1 MKKTIIKIELSM
13 LYFFDEK
20 DYNRLMEAMNA
31 TYNQPEERVM
41 NTALI
46 AALNELAADLR
57 PSRDYST
64 ICDSADLAELPLN
77 DLPANVQETV
87 RLTVFTRKGER
98 FYMVFKKNIALS
110 YHSTELRTTMR
121 MNTALI
127 AALNELAADLRPSRD
142 YSTICDSAKSAELPL
157 NDLPANVQE
166 SMLAGSPLC
175 ETVRLTVFSNKGERF
190 YMASAQKGSR
200 EGQPLVCVP
209 F

>member
-1 MKKTIIKIELSM
+1 
-13 LYFFDEK
+13 
-20 DYNRLMEAMNA
+20 MNA
-31 TYNQPEERVM
+31 TNNQPEERVM

-64 ICDSADLAELPLN
+64 IFTSADLAELPLGLMPQ
-77 DLPANVQETV
+77 D
-87 RLTVFTRKGER
+87 
-98 FYMVFKKNIALS
+98 
-110 YHSTELRTTMR
+110 
-121 MNTALI
+121 
-127 AALNELAADLRPSRD
+127 
-142 YSTICDSAKSAELPL
+142 
-157 NDLPANVQE
+157 VQE

>member
-1 MKKTIIKIELSM
+1 
-13 LYFFDEK
+13 
-20 DYNRLMEAMNA
+20 
-31 TYNQPEERVM
+31 M

-46 AALNELAADLR
+46 AALNELAANLR
-57 PSRDYST
+57 PSRDCSAIFT
-64 ICDSADLAELPLN
+64 SADLAELPLN
-77 DLPANVQETV
+77 DLAGSPLCETV

-142 YSTICDSAKSAELPL
+142 YSTIFTSAKSAELPL

-190 YMASAQKGSR
+190 YMATAQKGSR
-200 EGQPLVCVP
+200 DGLPLVCVP